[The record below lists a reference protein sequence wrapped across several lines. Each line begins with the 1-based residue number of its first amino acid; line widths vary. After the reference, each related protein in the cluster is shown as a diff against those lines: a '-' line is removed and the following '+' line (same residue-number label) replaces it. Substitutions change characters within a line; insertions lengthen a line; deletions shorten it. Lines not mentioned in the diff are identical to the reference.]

1 MMAEQNDFDG
11 IKYREEQKSPAV
23 FRLLFYGLAIWGL
36 VFMGYYL
43 FSGWSSQAEFAEKK
57 KTKEEML
64 AKAPAPAAPHAEGK
78 KEDYVA
84 KGKALYDERC
94 AACHGAQG
102 KGGIGPDLTAGTFK
116 FGRDVS
122 AVTASISEG
131 RPGGMPEFKS
141 QLTHEQIEAVAQFV
155 LSLK

>member
-11 IKYREEQKSPAV
+11 IKYREEQKSPGI
-23 FRLLFYGLAIWGL
+23 FRLLFFGLAAWGL

-57 KTKEEML
+57 KAKEEML
-64 AKAPAPAAPHAEGK
+64 AKAPVAPHAEGK
-78 KEDYVA
+78 NEDYVA

-94 AACHGAQG
+94 AACHGAQA

-116 FGRDVS
+116 FGRDAA

-141 QLTHEQIEAVAQFV
+141 QLTHEQIEAVVQFV